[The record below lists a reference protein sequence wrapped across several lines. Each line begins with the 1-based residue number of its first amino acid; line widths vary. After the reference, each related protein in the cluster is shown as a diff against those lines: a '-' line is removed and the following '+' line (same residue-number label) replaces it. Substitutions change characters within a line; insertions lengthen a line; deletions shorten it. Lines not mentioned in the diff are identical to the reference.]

1 MIHVDSMP
9 AGGPGKKFKK
19 NSKNPKVPKTPA
31 VKEPDNRQSG
41 RSFIVLVA
49 T

>member
-1 MIHVDSMP
+1 MTTVCQLAAP
-9 AGGPGKKFKK
+9 EKKSKK
-19 NSKNPKVPKTPA
+19 IQGNPKVPKIAA